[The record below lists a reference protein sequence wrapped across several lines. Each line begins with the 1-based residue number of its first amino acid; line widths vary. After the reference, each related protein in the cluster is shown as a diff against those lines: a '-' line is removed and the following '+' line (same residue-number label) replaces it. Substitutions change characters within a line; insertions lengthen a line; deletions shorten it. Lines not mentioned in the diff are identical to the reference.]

1 MQQAFQDT
9 ASPAA
14 ATVPSNYQRVQL
26 NTLGRYMLAN
36 RSEFACEVF
45 AMSPGDLVVRAPDSG
60 KLGEQVILYLDHIGR
75 IQGEVDDVGEEGF
88 VVRFDATKRKRDVL
102 AAKLTWLANRHELSL
117 PEDRRHDRIIPLVPI
132 VFIILDDGRAFNALL
147 SELSLSGAA
156 VEIDVRPAI
165 GTRITLGKMSSRVVR
180 HSDEGIALE
189 FANVQRRDTLESFL
203 RR

>member
-1 MQQAFQDT
+1 MSDLSQGDF
-9 ASPAA
+9 
-14 ATVPSNYQRVQL
+14 NRVQL

-45 AMSPGDLVVRAPDSG
+45 AMSPGDLVVRAPVAG
-60 KLGEQVILYLDHIGR
+60 QLGEDVILYLDHIGR
-75 IQGEVDDVGEEGF
+75 IQGKVGEVIEDGF
-88 VVRFDATKRKRDVL
+88 LVEFDATKRKRDVL

-117 PEDRRHDRIIPLVPI
+117 PEDRRHDRIIPLDPI
-132 VFIILDDGRAFNALL
+132 VDIILEDGRSYKARLTD
-147 SELSLSGAA
+147 LSLSGAA

-165 GTRITLGKMSSRVVR
+165 GQRITLGKMSARVVR
-180 HSDEGIALE
+180 HSDDGIALE